1 MAQIGTFTR
10 DESGVFSGAI
20 RTLTLSAKATIR
32 SVESDNDKAPD
43 HRVYASAKVEIGAG
57 WTKTARESGTEYL
70 SHKLDDP
77 SITSPIYAQHVQGDG
92 DEWTAISSRG
102 PAQRPRGVAKRNRL

>member
-1 MAQIGTFTR
+1 MVQGAASRHERTRIMAQIGTFTR

-43 HRVYASAKVEIGAG
+43 HRVYASAKVDIGAG
-57 WTKTARESGTEYL
+57 WTKTARESGTVYL
-70 SHKLDDP
+70 SRSDR
-77 SITSPIYAQHVQGDG
+77 
-92 DEWTAISSRG
+92 SRAG
-102 PAQRPRGVAKRNRL
+102 QKGVGTVRSR